1 MCTITAIDQTQETC
15 PKAIGG
21 IYALALADYADVT
34 DVTVS
39 GSSVTAVT
47 GPTWVVFLH
56 DLDGTAFFDQN
67 GERPSQH
74 ILKYT
79 SDGFVKFVDLTDAKV
94 AAILELGCCNLIGI
108 AFQNNGVNRIFGID
122 PDEDGTGG
130 KLSLVPHKV
139 TPSGKSGTSQEE
151 NRLEFVLAGE
161 SEKMLTTT
169 IDYATVTA

>member
-21 IYALALADYADVT
+21 IYAMALADYADIT
-34 DVTVS
+34 ASTIS
-39 GSSVTAVT
+39 GTSVTSIT
-47 GPTWVVFLH
+47 GVTWVVFLH

-67 GERPSQH
+67 GDRPTQF
-74 ILKYT
+74 ILKYIT
-79 SDGFVKFVDLTDAKV
+79 DAFIKFVDLTDAKI
-94 AAILELGCCNLIGI
+94 AAVGDLGCCNLVGI

-122 PDEDGTGG
+122 PDADGTGA

-139 TPSGKSGTSQEE
+139 TPSGKSGTSQDE
-151 NRLEFVLAGE
+151 NRLEWVITGE